1 MKMDLTEICWKCLPL
16 HSALAYCISPPLD
29 KTFAGGKPR
38 ISYTYK
44 QKISLKCKQNTGLM
58 YQQMIAK
65 KKGLYDIYLFTSAKI
80 GYLVQ
85 FSITIKIFQN
95 INASK

>member
-44 QKISLKCKQNTGLM
+44 QKISLKCKQKISLKCKQKISLKCKQNTGLM

-65 KKGLYDIYLFTSAKI
+65 KRAYMISI
-80 GYLVQ
+80 CSQVQ
-85 FSITIKIFQN
+85 K
-95 INASK
+95 